1 MDGRQSRSRRAR
13 LAVKR
18 GMDVVLGVVLLVL
31 SLPGMAL
38 VALAIRLESPGSV
51 LFRQERAGLD
61 GRPFR
66 IIKFR
71 SMARDA
77 DSSGPVTSLRDPRV
91 TRVGRFLRRTSLDE
105 LPQLLN
111 VVKGEMSLVGPRPLL
126 VGTTRPEERRRLDM
140 RPGMTGLVEVRD
152 PHLLDW
158 DERMRVD
165 VEYVERWTLRL
176 DLSIM
181 LRTIPAVFSRQDI
194 LDLPRS

>member
-1 MDGRQSRSRRAR
+1 MGGRQSRSRRAR

-77 DSSGPVTSLRDPRV
+77 ASSGPVTSLRDPRV